1 MRFLRPFST
10 ATSSRLLAVLLGTAC
25 AAVVAVSASGARS
38 SDASPSSS
46 KTSAYVP
53 PKLLSAA
60 QRSPDRTFR
69 VILQGSRSVSAAR
82 RSGATLERRLHVI
95 SGASA
100 AVTGRQ
106 LVSLASTRGVAA
118 ITLDRP
124 VRLTGDGSDD
134 NSPYWSR
141 QHWPYAVRAQRDWH
155 KAARGKLPTP
165 PTIAI
170 VDSGIQANRSDFAN
184 GADVLARVSMVNTGT
199 PNSPGDGYGHGTF
212 VAGMAVGGAAGV
224 AGTSPTAPLVSIDVL
239 DDQGMGLTSDVIA
252 ACDWIVR
259 NKTKYDIKVANFS
272 LQSTAPASVFWDPLD
287 RAVERL
293 WFDNVTV
300 VAASGNYGIAGQP
313 SGVLYAPGNDP
324 FVITVGADD
333 LGSTVDAGDDTAAPW
348 SAWGYTYDGFAKPEI
363 SAPGRYLIGPVPE
376 GSTLATTRPD
386 AVVAPGYMEL
396 SGTSFASPIVAG
408 AAAYL
413 LALNPRWEPDE
424 VKGALMLGAASEPNA
439 IPGSAGVGLVD
450 LAAAGEIKK
459 PPNPNLALDQFVKP
473 DPKTPGPIPVFDTAA
488 WQTAAL
494 KNPNWDAPTWN
505 AAAWSSA
512 AWGSA
517 AWGSAAWGSAAW
529 GSAAWGTAAWGTST
543 LAQQLASS
551 DAAWGTAAWGTATTA
566 GVAPDLALPVTQVAS
581 AGP

>member
-1 MRFLRPFST
+1 MRYLRPFPT
-10 ATSSRLLAVLLGTAC
+10 AQGSRLLAVLVGAAC
-25 AAVVAVSASGARS
+25 AAVLALSASGARFS
-38 SDASPSSS
+38 HASP
-46 KTSAYVP
+46 SAYVP
-53 PKLLSAA
+53 AKLLAA
-60 QRSPDRTFR
+60 ARTSPSQTFR
-69 VILQGSRSVSAAR
+69 VILQGSRVAPAVR
-82 RSGATLERRLHVI
+82 ASGATLERRLHVI

-106 LVSLASTRGVAA
+106 LVSLASTKGVAA

-124 VRLTGDGSDD
+124 VRLTEDDSDVS
-134 NSPYWSR
+134 SPWWSR
-141 QHWPYAVRAQRDWH
+141 QQWPYAVHAQRDWH
-155 KAARGKLPTP
+155 KAAKGKLPSP

-170 VDSGIQANRSDFAN
+170 VDSGIQANRADFAN
-184 GADVLARVSMVNTGT
+184 GADVLAQVSMVNTGT

-212 VAGMAVGGAAGV
+212 VAGMADGGADGI

-252 ACDWIVR
+252 ACDWIVQ
-259 NKTKYDIKVANFS
+259 NKAKYNIRVANFS

-287 RAVERL
+287 RAVEKL
-293 WFDNVTV
+293 WFDDVTV
-300 VAASGNYGIAGQP
+300 VAASGNYGAAGKP

-333 LGSTVDAGDDTAAPW
+333 LGNTIDAGDDTAAPW

-363 SAPGRYLIGPVPE
+363 SAPGRYLIGPVPP

-386 AVVAPGYMEL
+386 AVVSPGYMEL

-413 LALNPRWEPDE
+413 LALNPKWKPDD
-424 VKGALMLGAASEPNA
+424 VKGALMLGATPEPSA
-439 IPGSAGVGLVD
+439 IPGSAGVGLVN
-450 LAAAGEIKK
+450 LATADEIKK
-459 PPNPNLALDQFVKP
+459 PPNPNLALDKFVRP
-473 DPKTPGPIPVFDTAA
+473 DTKNPGPIPVFDTAA
-488 WQTAAL
+488 WQAAAL
-494 KNPNWDAPTWN
+494 KNPNWDGPTWN
-505 AAAWSSA
+505 A
-512 AWGSA
+512 
-517 AWGSAAWGSAAW
+517 AAWGSAAW
-529 GSAAWGTAAWGTST
+529 GSAAWGTAAWGSASWGSASWGSAAWGNSA

-581 AGP
+581 AQP